1 LQSPSSFE
9 VSTADLLH
17 PLSPPALSLSRRA
30 LLAHKD
36 TLSCTRDLWK
46 LLLKKELKAE
56 RIDEAIATLDN
67 STARSQRIY
76 KK

>member
-1 LQSPSSFE
+1 M
-9 VSTADLLH
+9 
-17 PLSPPALSLSRRA
+17 
-30 LLAHKD
+30 AHKD

-46 LLLKKELKAE
+46 LLLKKELKAD
-56 RIDEAIATLDN
+56 RIDDAIATLDY